1 MPFGEIFYFTGIFSF
16 SDPDLEEF
24 FNNLCKEKFGKSY
37 ASGSNQGGGQQM
49 PDTRKRKGK
58 KKK

>member
-1 MPFGEIFYFTGIFSF
+1 MLTNETFFNF

-24 FNNLCKEKFGKSY
+24 FNNLCKEKFGKIY
-37 ASGSNQGGGQQM
+37 ASGNSQPGGQQM